1 MKFLV
6 FLALVAVSTF
16 LVSGQVTTEVPASS
30 PADPTTIS
38 AAATESTV
46 AATSTAAPTATTAAP
61 STTTAAATSTA
72 APTSACH
79 HIRVL
84 PHGFSYFT
92 AKSYH

>member
-16 LVSGQVTTEVPASS
+16 LVSGQVTTEVPAASS
-30 PADPTTIS
+30 P
-38 AAATESTV
+38 
-46 AATSTAAPTATTAAP
+46 
-61 STTTAAATSTA
+61 AAATSTA
-72 APTSACH
+72 APTTATAATTSTAAPTTAT
-79 HIRVL
+79 VAAKTTTAAKTPFL